1 MVSISIYKIF
11 VLKFS
16 SISLFIEYLLY
27 RLPDNSISGNPAP
40 WKLNSIHHHGYQLYC
55 WFEVRSNTRPEG
67 AQETVVEGMRYLI
80 KRKDTYMKNKDTP
93 VIFSD
98 YPDVL
103 TVEDLSRMLG
113 ISTKTAYKLLKEQ
126 KIKSITIGRTYRIP
140 KVYLLQYL
148 QITE

>member
-1 MVSISIYKIF
+1 
-11 VLKFS
+11 
-16 SISLFIEYLLY
+16 
-27 RLPDNSISGNPAP
+27 
-40 WKLNSIHHHGYQLYC
+40 
-55 WFEVRSNTRPEG
+55 
-67 AQETVVEGMRYLI
+67 MRYLI

-93 VIFSD
+93 EIFSD

-140 KVYLLQYL
+140 KVYLLQ
-148 QITE
+148 

>member
-1 MVSISIYKIF
+1 
-11 VLKFS
+11 
-16 SISLFIEYLLY
+16 
-27 RLPDNSISGNPAP
+27 
-40 WKLNSIHHHGYQLYC
+40 
-55 WFEVRSNTRPEG
+55 
-67 AQETVVEGMRYLI
+67 
-80 KRKDTYMKNKDTP
+80 MKNKDTP

-148 QITE
+148 QINE

>member
-1 MVSISIYKIF
+1 
-11 VLKFS
+11 
-16 SISLFIEYLLY
+16 
-27 RLPDNSISGNPAP
+27 
-40 WKLNSIHHHGYQLYC
+40 
-55 WFEVRSNTRPEG
+55 
-67 AQETVVEGMRYLI
+67 
-80 KRKDTYMKNKDTP
+80 MKNKDTP

-148 QITE
+148 QITEQIPHKYGDTCYNVLVMADEN

>member
-1 MVSISIYKIF
+1 M
-11 VLKFS
+11 
-16 SISLFIEYLLY
+16 
-27 RLPDNSISGNPAP
+27 
-40 WKLNSIHHHGYQLYC
+40 
-55 WFEVRSNTRPEG
+55 
-67 AQETVVEGMRYLI
+67 VEGMRYLI

-93 VIFSD
+93 EIFSD

>member
-1 MVSISIYKIF
+1 
-11 VLKFS
+11 
-16 SISLFIEYLLY
+16 
-27 RLPDNSISGNPAP
+27 
-40 WKLNSIHHHGYQLYC
+40 
-55 WFEVRSNTRPEG
+55 
-67 AQETVVEGMRYLI
+67 
-80 KRKDTYMKNKDTP
+80 MKNKDTP

-140 KVYLLQYL
+140 KVNLLQYL

>member
-1 MVSISIYKIF
+1 
-11 VLKFS
+11 
-16 SISLFIEYLLY
+16 
-27 RLPDNSISGNPAP
+27 
-40 WKLNSIHHHGYQLYC
+40 
-55 WFEVRSNTRPEG
+55 
-67 AQETVVEGMRYLI
+67 
-80 KRKDTYMKNKDTP
+80 MKNKDTL

>member
-1 MVSISIYKIF
+1 
-11 VLKFS
+11 
-16 SISLFIEYLLY
+16 
-27 RLPDNSISGNPAP
+27 
-40 WKLNSIHHHGYQLYC
+40 
-55 WFEVRSNTRPEG
+55 
-67 AQETVVEGMRYLI
+67 MRYLI
-80 KRKDTYMKNKDTP
+80 KRKDTYIQNKDTP
-93 VIFSD
+93 EIFSD

>member
-1 MVSISIYKIF
+1 
-11 VLKFS
+11 
-16 SISLFIEYLLY
+16 
-27 RLPDNSISGNPAP
+27 
-40 WKLNSIHHHGYQLYC
+40 
-55 WFEVRSNTRPEG
+55 
-67 AQETVVEGMRYLI
+67 MRYLI

-113 ISTKTAYKLLKEQ
+113 ISTKTAYKLLKKQ

>member
-1 MVSISIYKIF
+1 
-11 VLKFS
+11 
-16 SISLFIEYLLY
+16 
-27 RLPDNSISGNPAP
+27 
-40 WKLNSIHHHGYQLYC
+40 
-55 WFEVRSNTRPEG
+55 
-67 AQETVVEGMRYLI
+67 
-80 KRKDTYMKNKDTP
+80 MKNKDTP
-93 VIFSD
+93 EIFSD

-140 KVYLLQYL
+140 KVNLLQYL